1 MKGFISTTS
10 LLRRWSAIDQSTI
23 RREYTSKTAAQYTH
37 PSAARL
43 LGDVGEPQP
52 VGPVGVE
59 PVAARGPPRP
69 RCQAGDTAS
78 GADAPL
84 AGRRF
89 ASAAP
94 PAYAPQ
100 PAAGRVAARRG
111 SGAHRKCAAS
121 WHGYRGRHGSGAHP
135 QGLGATGGDA
145 AIRRSRRWRLLRL
158 GRSPR
163 QGSPARPARGP
174 NRTLFWEHVLPREV
188 GTGPLQD
195 LNLLACTR
203 FSRRSLTSSAR
214 SSW

>member
-10 LLRRWSAIDQSTI
+10 SVRRWSAIDQSTI

-37 PSAARL
+37 PSAVRCWVMSVNHSRS
-43 LGDVGEPQP
+43 GRRGT
-52 VGPVGVE
+52 
-59 PVAARGPPRP
+59 VAARGPPRP
-69 RCQAGDTAS
+69 RCRAGDTAS

-89 ASAAP
+89 AS
-94 PAYAPQ
+94 
-100 PAAGRVAARRG
+100 RRG

-121 WHGYRGRHGSGAHP
+121 RHGYRGRHGSGAHP

-145 AIRRSRRWRLLRL
+145 AIRRSRRWRPLRL

-174 NRTLFWEHVLPREV
+174 NRTLF
-188 GTGPLQD
+188 GST
-195 LNLLACTR
+195 
-203 FSRRSLTSSAR
+203 FSRAK
-214 SSW
+214 